1 MDDLRKKDE
10 QAQSPAP
17 KNRHRLLGLVI
28 TLVVVLAVVL
38 VVAYRDGTGLDVL
51 RRYFNYG
58 GSDAVEATGYIYEAD
73 SSNRFALL
81 DDRLVAVSNTMLRIL
96 ADDGT
101 EVYSQPVSMQS
112 ASLSVGGGYAAAVD
126 IGGGELV
133 VVDREGERLT
143 LDADE
148 GEPFLAATFNSNG
161 YLAVTQG
168 KKNYKCSVS
177 VYDDQMQLLFTF
189 NSAQRFVLDAW
200 VTENNRSLA
209 AVTLGQEDS
218 EFVSNI
224 VLYDLD
230 DTEPRANYSV
240 QDGLVL
246 AMGQVSGRLAAVAD
260 NCLTFADTS
269 GEIKGAYEYSGE
281 YLREYDLRGDGY
293 AVLLLN
299 RYRSGSVGRLVTV
312 DSDGEEIAGL
322 EVRSEVRSLSAAG
335 RYIAVLYADQLVI
348 YNQDLEKYASLTGV
362 DSAKSVLMRSD
373 GSAVLVGSRE
383 ATLYVP

>member
-1 MDDLRKKDE
+1 MDDLQRKDE
-10 QAQSPAP
+10 QTQSPAP
-17 KNRHRLLGLVI
+17 KKHRLLGMVI

-58 GSDAVEATGYIYEAD
+58 GSDTVEATGYAYEAD
-73 SSNRFALL
+73 SSNRFGLL
-81 DDRLVAVSNTMLRIL
+81 GDRLVVVSNTMLRIL

-101 EVYSQPVSMQS
+101 EVYSLPVSMQS

-126 IGGGELV
+126 IGGSELV
-133 VVDREGERLT
+133 VVDREGECLT
-143 LDADE
+143 LNADE
-148 GEPFLAATFNSNG
+148 GEPFLAATFNSSG
-161 YLAVTQG
+161 YLAVTQA

-177 VYDDQMQLLFTF
+177 VYDSQMQLVFTF

-209 AVTLGQEDS
+209 AVTLGQENS

-230 DTEPRANYSV
+230 NTEPRANFSI

-246 AMGQVSGRLAAVAD
+246 AMGQVSGRLAVVAD
-260 NCLTFADTS
+260 NCLAFADTS
-269 GEIKGAYEYSGE
+269 GEIKATYDYSGE
-281 YLREYDLRGDGY
+281 YLREYDLRGDDY

-312 DSDGEEIAGL
+312 DDNGEEVAQL
-322 EVRSEVRSLSAAG
+322 DVRSEVRSLSAAG

-348 YNQDLEKYASLTGV
+348 YNQNLEKYASLTGV
-362 DSAKSVLMRSD
+362 DSTKSVLMRDD
-373 GSAVLVGSRE
+373 GSVVLVGSRE